1 MPMEKVAF
9 EFPDPDRDT
18 SKDIKMKDDGS
29 AEIVI
34 EGRRDP
40 FENVPDKDDKPAS
53 KAKAKDD
60 EPESGDIELVSLEDA
75 DAEQGRLHV
84 RKALWTLRKQLEGFD
99 AEAPIA
105 PA

>member
-1 MPMEKVAF
+1 MPMEKVSF

-40 FENVPDKDDKPAS
+40 FADVPDAKDDKPAA

-60 EPESGDIELVSLEDA
+60 DDDDIAIEVVDDTPKRDRGKKPSEI
-75 DAEQGRLHV
+75 GRAHV
-84 RKALWTLRKQLEGFD
+84 
-99 AEAPIA
+99 
-105 PA
+105 

>member
-18 SKDIKMKDDGS
+18 SKDIKMKEDGS

-40 FENVPDKDDKPAS
+40 FADVDDKKADDKPAAKK
-53 KAKAKDD
+53 KADEDD
-60 EPESGDIELVSLEDA
+60 IDI
-75 DAEQGRLHV
+75 
-84 RKALWTLRKQLEGFD
+84 
-99 AEAPIA
+99 
-105 PA
+105 